1 MQYEGSFSPKKAAE
15 EQAAPPG
22 PRPATE
28 RQTIVALPGRTWS
41 SGARASVSAREA
53 EEGLEAILARHVMR
67 ESPWGFRQG
76 EQESG
81 QVGRPL
87 ALAEEESRTPPSL
100 NAIHAWRGSQ
110 SRNSSRMI
118 LETSIS

>member
-53 EEGLEAILARHVMR
+53 EEGLEAILAQHVMR
-67 ESPWGFRQG
+67 DSPWGFTKENRRVAK
-76 EQESG
+76 SG
-81 QVGRPL
+81 NRSPL
-87 ALAEEESRTPPSL
+87 PRRS
-100 NAIHAWRGSQ
+100 HGSHPA
-110 SRNSSRMI
+110 
-118 LETSIS
+118 